1 MTSTHIPVHL
11 STSSVY
17 PENAAY
23 AFDLA
28 QRLGYDGVEIMVWT
42 DPVTQEAGALKALSE
57 LHQMPIG
64 AIHAPT
70 LLLAQRLWGWEPWGK
85 IERALDLAAE
95 VDAGCVVVHPPFR
108 WQKGYAEGFVEGV
121 AERQA
126 KWGVAIA
133 VENMFPWR
141 SGVNAMQAYLPG
153 PDPRDFPYGDVTL
166 DISHAATAGTDAL
179 ELAQDLAGRIRHVHL
194 GDSFGSFK
202 DEHLVPGRGAQ
213 KCAEVLDF
221 LVETDY
227 DGVVSLEVGTRKM
240 NRVSRENALAESLWF
255 ARTHLRQ
262 HHLPGAD
269 WRPEG
274 APAAD
279 RSEPAGLG
287 PGPVDAVADDALTP
301 GPAAG

>member
-1 MTSTHIPVHL
+1 MTDTPATPTPDVPDPSPAGTGPAPGASGPIPVHV

-42 DPVTQEAGALKALSE
+42 DPVTQEAGALNALANLHE
-57 LHQMPIG
+57 LKIG

-95 VDAGCVVVHPPFR
+95 VNAQCVVVHPPFR
-108 WQKGYAEGFVEGV
+108 WQQGYAEGFVEGV
-121 AERQA
+121 AERE
-126 KWGVAIA
+126 KRWGVPIA

-141 SGVNAMQAYLPG
+141 TGASAMQAYLPG
-153 PDPRDFPYGDVTL
+153 PDPRDYPYANVTL

-179 ELAQDLAGRIRHVHL
+179 ELARDLIDRIRHVHL

-202 DEHLVPGRGAQ
+202 DEHLVPGRGSQ
-213 KCAEVLDF
+213 KCKEVLEL
-221 LVETDY
+221 LVERRFT
-227 DGVVSLEVGTRKM
+227 GVVSLEVGTRRMKPAA
-240 NRVSRENALAESLWF
+240 REAALAESLAF
-255 ARTHLRQ
+255 AREHLGQ
-262 HHLPGAD
+262 HDLPGA
-269 WRPEG
+269 RPRT
-274 APAAD
+274 A
-279 RSEPAGLG
+279 
-287 PGPVDAVADDALTP
+287 
-301 GPAAG
+301 